1 MRRLYS
7 ILLYLIS
14 PLFIVH
20 LLVRSIKAPAYRQR
34 WAERFGFY
42 TVTPWESPIW
52 VHAVSVGEAQA
63 SLPLIR
69 KLQARYPDHPVLVTT
84 TTPTGAQR
92 IREALGEDVMHVY
105 MPYDLPCA
113 VGRFLAHMK
122 PHMAIIMETEIW
134 PNVYAACRQRGIP
147 LLLANARL
155 SARSMR
161 GYKKLGGFTRET
173 LNNITCIAAQGQSDA
188 ARFIALGAE
197 PSHVIVTGNIK
208 FDVQLPA
215 SLKEQAAVLRRDL
228 GVERRIWI
236 AASTHQG
243 EDELVLN
250 AHAQVMHALP
260 DALLV
265 IVPRHP
271 ERFDS
276 VSSLCEKRGYNVVRR
291 SGHRACANDVDIYVG
306 DSMGELDLFYA
317 ASDVAFIGG
326 SLLDIGGHNPLEA
339 AALGV
344 PIVQGSHTF
353 NFVEI
358 THMLKEANAAL
369 EVHDSEQLAAAVIDL
384 LGDANRRL
392 EYGERARHVVEANR
406 GALSRLLDLID
417 QKNNRPT
424 RSSR

>member
-1 MRRLYS
+1 MRLVYS
-7 ILLYLIS
+7 IVLYLLS

-20 LLVRSIKAPAYRQR
+20 LLVRSMRAPAYRQR

-42 TVTPWESPIW
+42 SKKPIDAPIW

-69 KLQARYPDHPVLVTT
+69 ALQAKHPGHPLLVTT
-84 TTPTGAQR
+84 TTPTGSQR

-113 VGRFLAHMK
+113 VGRFLDFMT
-122 PHMAIIMETEIW
+122 PHMAVIMETEIW
-134 PNVYAACRQRGIP
+134 PNLYANCKQRNIP
-147 LLLANARL
+147 LMLANARL
-155 SARSMR
+155 SERSMR
-161 GYKKLGGFTRET
+161 GYKKLGKFTKET
-173 LNNITCIAAQGQSDA
+173 LNNINCIAAQGQSDA

-197 PSHVIVTGNIK
+197 PSHVLVTGNIK
-208 FDVQLPA
+208 FDIQLPA
-215 SLKEQAAVLRRDL
+215 SLTEQAAVLRRDL
-228 GVERRIWI
+228 GVERRVWI

-243 EDELVLN
+243 EDEMVLN

-276 VSSLCEKRGYNVVRR
+276 VTSLCEKRGYNVLRR
-291 SGHRACANDVDIYVG
+291 TEHRACANEVDIYVG
-306 DSMGELDLFYA
+306 DTMGELDLLYA

-326 SLLDIGGHNPLEA
+326 SLVDVGGHNPLEA
-339 AALGV
+339 AALGT
-344 PIVQGSHTF
+344 PIVQGTHTF

-358 THMLKEANAAL
+358 TGMLREADAAK
-369 EVHDSEQLAAAVIDL
+369 EVHDSEQLAATVIDL
-384 LGDANRRL
+384 LGDANYRL
-392 EYGERARHVVEANR
+392 ELGDRAKAVVESNR
-406 GALSRLLDLID
+406 GALTRLLDLIG
-417 QKNNRPT
+417 QRVNA
-424 RSSR
+424 